1 MTSVVLDASALLA
14 LVNGE
19 KGHEQVASI
28 LEDAAMSTVNACEV
42 IGELHTRLQMPI
54 REAEGIVLSLV
65 PHVIDFDWEQSMFAG
80 ALKRQTKTL
89 GLSLGDRAC
98 LALGKKLSA
107 SVYTADSVWKSLD
120 VSVNIVLIR

>member
-1 MTSVVLDASALLA
+1 
-14 LVNGE
+14 
-19 KGHEQVASI
+19 
-28 LEDAAMSTVNACEV
+28 
-42 IGELHTRLQMPI
+42 
-54 REAEGIVLSLV
+54 
-65 PHVIDFDWEQSMFAG
+65 VIDFDWEQSMFAG